1 MDLYLSLLLP
11 RRRNP
16 LAGRIRATT
25 ARASCCCGGQ
35 RALLCCCTTIC
46 SAALQWEILTQMQTV
61 AKYRYFAVSSP
72 PNTKYKYEL
81 CLTTICSAALYHLC
95 CDCCDRLSWKTGFLR
110 ELRLFVPGSVTL
122 SMSQHIAVN
131 VIILISM
138 LRSIAWYCSCSAYRF
153 TAFNQKLFFYMSW
166 IPQSIR
172 AVATYCCQCHNIRT
186 LLWSYYHNDPK

>member
-25 ARASCCCGGQ
+25 ARASCCGGGQ

-61 AKYRYFAVSSP
+61 VKYRYFTISPP
-72 PNTKYKYEL
+72 PNTKYKYKFEL

-95 CDCCDRLSWKTGFLR
+95 CDCCDRWSWENRFSSGAPPAR
-110 ELRLFVPGSVTL
+110 PRISHIIDVTT
-122 SMSQHIAVN
+122 H
-131 VIILISM
+131 
-138 LRSIAWYCSCSAYRF
+138 CG
-153 TAFNQKLFFYMSW
+153 
-166 IPQSIR
+166 
-172 AVATYCCQCHNIRT
+172 QCHNIDFT
-186 LLWSYYHNDPK
+186 AASVNCMIL

>member
-25 ARASCCCGGQ
+25 ARASCCGGQ

-61 AKYRYFAVSSP
+61 VKYRYFTISPP
-72 PNTKYKYEL
+72 PNTKYKYKFEL

-95 CDCCDRLSWKTGFLR
+95 CDCCDRLSWRTGFLR
-110 ELRLFVPGSVTL
+110 ELRLLVPGSVTL

-131 VIILISM
+131 VIILISLL
-138 LRSIAWYCSCSAYRF
+138 LRSIA
-153 TAFNQKLFFYMSW
+153 
-166 IPQSIR
+166 
-172 AVATYCCQCHNIRT
+172 
-186 LLWSYYHNDPK
+186 